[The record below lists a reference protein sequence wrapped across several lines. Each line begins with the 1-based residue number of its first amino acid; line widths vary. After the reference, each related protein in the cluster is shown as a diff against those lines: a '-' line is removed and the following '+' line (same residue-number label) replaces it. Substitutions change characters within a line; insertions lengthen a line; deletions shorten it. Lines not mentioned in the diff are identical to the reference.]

1 MKPPSVREI
10 EDHLCYAS
18 LRAAFLLTLDEL
30 LRYSL
35 APGRDDTRS
44 VDLMHFYPPLRGMA
58 PQVQL
63 ECILRTWQRF
73 RISTVD
79 FPSPLDSRILHASN
93 ELLASLAADGRNPM
107 LRVVFE
113 GPRDIQSVN
122 DHWLVA
128 RIRCL
133 QISRDSDNRRA
144 IYRELAAS
152 APADSSMPA
161 QTSGSFDPNV
171 METLGKW
178 RVSADLHEF
187 GHGLLTAAEKE
198 LVRDFFEEH
207 SALTE

>member
-1 MKPPSVREI
+1 MKPLSVREI

-35 APGRDDTRS
+35 APTRIDANS
-44 VDLMHFYPPLRGMA
+44 VDLMHFYPPLKGMA

-73 RISTVD
+73 RIAAD
-79 FPSPLDSRILHASN
+79 EFPSPLDCRILHASS
-93 ELLASLAADGRNPM
+93 ELLASLAGDGKNPM
-107 LRVVFE
+107 LRIVFE

-133 QISRDSDNRRA
+133 QISRDSNHRRA
-144 IYRELAAS
+144 IYRELAAA
-152 APADSSMPA
+152 APADSSLAGPIN
-161 QTSGSFDPNV
+161 GSFDMDV

-187 GHGLLTAAEKE
+187 GHGLLTATERE